1 MEPGHIIKFLSFCW
15 WNKNV
20 PVLLTMLV
28 LCAGPPISVPEL
40 LTVSTCDFFSEAC
53 PWPPGASS
61 AQPYEEREENLCS
74 PKLVLGQCLKY
85 WDREGQTVCS
95 LVGTNLRGNSRSR
108 APEGSGWRCPPWDF
122 HEIAPLAS
130 SPFSLV
136 FPTSLETPP
145 LKNTPSASGEPGT
158 SNGKGEGE
166 GARGTPSGQARSF
179 ARSESYREVRP
190 AWPVSCPSE

>member
-108 APEGSGWRCPPWDF
+108 APRGVRVKVSSMGLPWNCTLGF
-122 HEIAPLAS
+122 FPL
-130 SPFSLV
+130 FSC
-136 FPTSLETPP
+136 FPHFPGNATFEKHAVCFWGTWH
-145 LKNTPSASGEPGT
+145 LKWERR
-158 SNGKGEGE
+158 
-166 GARGTPSGQARSF
+166 RGRS
-179 ARSESYREVRP
+179 
-190 AWPVSCPSE
+190 